1 MDALA
6 DLFRAADSSIVAA
19 CGLSVSD
26 VADAV
31 LVAASRVDVLALNRS
46 REGHEHLGAR
56 IERLGL
62 RHYNNWMR
70 LRRDLRDLSDLP
82 AIASSQVDVR
92 EIDSA
97 DANAFGQLVATAF
110 GYLRQ
115 SHRYP
120 HRQSAVLTGPITLPS
135 TAVRRSRLPRCTSAA
150 RLRGSGSPQQT
161 PHIAA
166 AARSRRYRS
175 TARGRGEGRL
185 HMGQRRDRGGHG
197 HQRRAVVQKPPA
209 ARIRSRVH
217 TTELSLEQ
225 RVRLT
230 VKVYADARF

>member
-120 HRQSAVLTGPITLPS
+120 HRQSAVLTGPITLPP

-166 AARSRRYRS
+166 AARSKALSFDGSRTRRR
-175 TARGRGEGRL
+175 
-185 HMGQRRDRGGHG
+185 
-197 HQRRAVVQKPPA
+197 PA
-209 ARIRSRVH
+209 AHGSASRPRRTRSPKTRRRSETSGGSDSKSRTHDRTISGAEGPIDSQGVC
-217 TTELSLEQ
+217 
-225 RVRLT
+225 
-230 VKVYADARF
+230 